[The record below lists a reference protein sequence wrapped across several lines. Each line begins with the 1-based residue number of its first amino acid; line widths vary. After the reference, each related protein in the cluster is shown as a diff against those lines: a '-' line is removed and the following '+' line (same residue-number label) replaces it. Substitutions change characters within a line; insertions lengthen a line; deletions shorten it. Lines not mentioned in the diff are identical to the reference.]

1 MLKLSEIVVIKKIL
15 MNGSEY
21 IAEFLKRKKMN
32 KIFLVT
38 GGAVAFVVD
47 AIGIKN
53 YSEYV
58 CVQHEQTASMAAD
71 TVWRTNEGTV
81 GVSMATSGPG
91 AVNLLSGL
99 GCSYVDSI
107 PSFCITGQVNVNE
120 SAQYGYAQLRQAGYQ
135 EIDIVK
141 MSKSVTKFSTQVNS
155 SHELKFNLEKAY
167 HLATTGRMGPV
178 LIDVPMNLQ
187 QMEVGDFEEFG
198 FSDDNLNPTNL
209 NSSETKALDEF
220 FKDSERPLVLFG
232 AGVGLASIQ
241 KEIIEWIDKNNIPFV
256 ASWSAFS
263 FFNHDNSNYCGH
275 IGVYGNRG
283 ANFILQNCDSLLVL
297 GSRLDNRQ
305 RSSKPSGFAPAAK
318 KLVIDV
324 DNEELRK
331 YHNDNYLTLNANLKN
346 IVSLIGEIK
355 IPSCTDEW
363 LNYINEIKNDYFGKD
378 ISSFASK
385 NKSLSPYLAVQ
396 EFQKIIA
403 KDAIVTVDCGAHLC
417 WVYQSFLRTTQTIFT
432 AAGFGPIGYAHP
444 AAIGAAISQPNKQVV
459 SFSGDGSFQVQTSE
473 LQVMKN
479 LDLNICNVVMNDL
492 GYAIVK
498 QFQDSY
504 MDSRYHATGTKN
516 GYSIP
521 DIKKVAEAYDIEYHK
536 LTSLEE
542 IKNFTIPKKR
552 SVVEILF
559 AENTLIEPKLE
570 MKRPLNDQFPYMP
583 DEEFNRNNKFVK
595 FDRVKDVII
604 KKAESH
610 E

>member
-1 MLKLSEIVVIKKIL
+1 

-71 TVWRTNEGTV
+71 TVWRTSEGTV

-120 SAQYGYAQLRQAGYQ
+120 SAKYGYAQLRQAGYQ

-141 MSKSVTKFSTQVNS
+141 MSKSVTKFSIQVNS
-155 SHELKFNLEKAY
+155 AHELKFNLEKAY

-187 QMEVGDFEEFG
+187 QMEVGEFEEFG
-198 FSDDNLNPTNL
+198 FSDDNLNPLNL
-209 NSSETKALDEF
+209 NSNETKLLEDF
-220 FKDSERPLVLFG
+220 FKDSKRPLVLFG
-232 AGVGLASIQ
+232 AGVGLASVQ
-241 KEIIEWIDKNNIPFV
+241 METIEWINNNNIPFV

-263 FFNHDNSNYCGH
+263 FFDHSNPNYCGH

-283 ANFILQNCDSLLVL
+283 ANFILQNCDSILVL

-305 RSSKPSGFAPAAK
+305 RSSNPASFAPAAR

-331 YHNDNYLTLNANLKN
+331 YHNDDYLTINANLKN
-346 IVSLIGEIK
+346 VISLIKEIK
-355 IPSCTDEW
+355 IPSCSNEW
-363 LNYINEIKNDYFGKD
+363 IDYINDIKNQYFGKD
-378 ISSFASK
+378 ISSFANE
-385 NKSLSPYLAVQ
+385 NKSLSPYLAIQ
-396 EFQKIIA
+396 EFQKIIDN
-403 KDAIVTVDCGAHLC
+403 DAIVTVDCGAHLC

-444 AAIGAAISQPNKQVV
+444 AAIGAAVSKPNKQVI

-473 LQVMKN
+473 LQVMTN
-479 LDLNICNVVMNDL
+479 LNLNICNVVMNDL

-504 MDSRYHATGTKN
+504 MSSRYHATGINN
-516 GYSIP
+516 GYSVP
-521 DIKKVAEAYDIEYHK
+521 DIQKVAEAYGIEYHK
-536 LTSLEE
+536 LTTLDE
-542 IKNFTIPKKR
+542 IRKFKIPKKR
-552 SVVEILF
+552 SVVEIVF

-570 MKRPLNDQFPYMP
+570 MKRTLNDQFPYMSD
-583 DEEFNRNNKFVK
+583 DEFIKNNKFVK
-595 FDRVKDVII
+595 FDRVKNVEIQR
-604 KKAESH
+604 AESH